1 MREDPGG
8 YRDETLKILHEDEQ
22 LLVCVKPGGVLSA
35 ADASGKKNMQT
46 LLAPRQTFPV
56 HRLDR
61 EACGLMVF
69 AKTKEAAAFLSGQ
82 MGTGFEKEYLA
93 VCQGEPPEAGEL
105 TDLLYHDKGKNKTYT
120 VKRKRAGVR
129 EAKLSYIVTE
139 RKNGCSLLKIRLFTG
154 RTHQIRV
161 QFASRG
167 FPLVGD
173 RKYGAK
179 SGGTLQLC
187 SVKLSVPHPTG
198 GRMSFELED
207 APISLL

>member
-1 MREDPGG
+1 MREDPGR
-8 YRDETLKILHEDEQ
+8 YRDETIKILHEDEQ
-22 LLVCVKPGGVLSA
+22 LLVCIKPRGVLSA
-35 ADASGKKNMQT
+35 QDASGKQNIQA
-46 LLAPRQTFPV
+46 LLAPRETFPV

-69 AKTKEAAAFLSGQ
+69 AKTREAATFLSAQ
-82 MGTGFEKEYLA
+82 MGTDFEKEYLA
-93 VCQGEPPEAGEL
+93 VCEGEPPEAGEWS
-105 TDLLYHDKGKNKTYT
+105 DLLYHDRGKNKTYT

-129 EAKLSYIVTE
+129 EAKLSYVVTE
-139 RKNGCSLLKIRLFTG
+139 RNNGRSLLKIHLYTG

-179 SGGTLQLC
+179 SGGALQLC
-187 SVKLSVPHPTG
+187 SARLSFPHPRG
-198 GRMSFELED
+198 GRLSFTLED

>member
-1 MREDPGG
+1 MREDPGR
-8 YRDETLKILHEDEQ
+8 YVDETIRILYEDGQ
-22 LLVCVKPGGVLSA
+22 LLVCVKPRSILSS
-35 ADASGKKNMQT
+35 ADATGKRNMQQ
-46 LLAPRQTFPV
+46 LLAPRETFPV

-69 AKTKEAAAFLSGQ
+69 AKTKEAAAFLSAQ
-82 MGTGFEKEYLA
+82 MGNTFGKEYLA
-93 VCQGEPPEAGEL
+93 VCEGEPPESGEL
-105 TDLLYHDKGKNKTYT
+105 MDLLYHDRGKNKTYA

-129 EAKLSYIVTE
+129 EAKLSYCVLE
-139 RKNGCSLLKIRLFTG
+139 RNNGRSLLKIRLYTG

-173 RKYGAK
+173 RKYGAA
-179 SGGTLQLC
+179 SGGPLQLC
-187 SVKLSVPHPTG
+187 SYFLSFPHPD
-198 GRMSFELED
+198 GRELSFTLED

>member
-8 YRDETLKILHEDEQ
+8 HRDETIKIVHEDGQ
-22 LLVCVKPGGVLSA
+22 LLVCVKPRGVLSC
-35 ADASGKKNMQT
+35 ADASGKRNMQQ
-46 LLAPRQTFPV
+46 LLFPRETFPI

-69 AKTKEAAAFLSGQ
+69 AKTKEAAAFLSAQ
-82 MGTGFEKEYLA
+82 MGEGFGKEYLA
-93 VCQGEPPEAGEL
+93 VCEGEPPESGEL
-105 TDLLYHDKGKNKTYT
+105 TDLLYHDRGKNKTYA
-120 VKRKRAGVR
+120 VKRKRVGVR
-129 EAKLSYIVTE
+129 EAKLSYRVLA
-139 RKNGCSLLKIRLFTG
+139 RNNGLSLLKIRLYTG

-173 RKYGAK
+173 RKYGAV
-179 SGGTLQLC
+179 SGGPLQLC
-187 SVKLSVPHPTG
+187 SQVLSFPHPD
-198 GRMSFELED
+198 GRVLSFTLED

>member
-1 MREDPGG
+1 MREDPGR
-8 YRDETLKILHEDEQ
+8 YVDETIRILYEDGQ
-22 LLVCVKPGGVLSA
+22 LLVCVKPRSILSS
-35 ADASGKKNMQT
+35 ADATGKRNMQQ
-46 LLAPRQTFPV
+46 LLAPRETFPV

-69 AKTKEAAAFLSGQ
+69 AKTREAAAFLSAQ
-82 MGTGFEKEYLA
+82 MGNTFGKEYLA
-93 VCQGEPPEAGEL
+93 VCEGEPPESGEL
-105 TDLLYHDKGKNKTYT
+105 MDLLYHDRGKNKTYA

-129 EAKLSYIVTE
+129 EAKLSYCVLE
-139 RKNGCSLLKIRLFTG
+139 RNNGRSLLKIRLYTG

-173 RKYGAK
+173 RKYGAA
-179 SGGTLQLC
+179 SGGPLQLC
-187 SVKLSVPHPTG
+187 SYSLSFPHPD
-198 GRMSFELED
+198 GRELSFTLED